1 MRANGQ
7 RSVRALSPGDLYPGA
22 VVRLTDR
29 KRKQAESVSG
39 YDWLARRKMIEAD
52 PSIPNPYN
60 ARPHVISD
68 MRSCSEFS
76 PFIVDFDRIAIRQ
89 LPRVRVRSG
98 YPEPGIG
105 VVPCQRR

>member
-52 PSIPNPYN
+52 PSIANPDHTQ
-60 ARPHVISD
+60 RRVVSD
-68 MRSCSEFS
+68 VGLCAELS
-76 PFIVDFDRIAIRQ
+76 PFIEGPNLIAAGRVDMAI
-89 LPRVRVRSG
+89 SAN
-98 YPEPGIG
+98 
-105 VVPCQRR
+105 VVTRR